1 MPECSYCGETVESE
15 DAHLRHL
22 RDEHEGELGSID
34 QRRVAD
40 FEGSDGG
47 LPTGPIVLGAVI
59 LIAIGVV
66 LYVILFVGDGGGD
79 GPGAFGSA
87 HEHGTIE
94 MVVLGE
100 RVDFSQPEYQTVV
113 DRFHFEGGN
122 GRIWH
127 VHAEGVTLKWAM
139 DTLPG
144 IEITADS
151 VTFQGTTYRD
161 SDPNTEVIV
170 EVNGEPVDPASYEL
184 QGTSV
189 GQVENGDHVR
199 IVVRRT
205 NGTG

>member
-1 MPECSYCGETVESE
+1 MPECSYCGEAFDSE
-15 DAHLRHL
+15 GAHLRHL
-22 RDEHEGELGSID
+22 QDEHEGELGSID
-34 QRRVAD
+34 RRRVAD

-66 LYVILFVGDGGGD
+66 LYVILFVGGGSGD
-79 GPGAFGSA
+79 GLGPFGSA

-94 MVVLGE
+94 MVVMGE

-127 VHAEGVTLKWAM
+127 VHAEGVTLAWAM
-139 DTLPG
+139 DTLPS
-144 IEITADS
+144 IEITEDS
-151 VTFQGTTYRD
+151 VTFQGTTHRD
-161 SDPNTEVIV
+161 SDPKTEVIV
-170 EVNGEPVDPASYEL
+170 EVNGQSVDPESYVL
-184 QGTSV
+184 QGAPV
-189 GQVENGDHVR
+189 EQAENGDHVR